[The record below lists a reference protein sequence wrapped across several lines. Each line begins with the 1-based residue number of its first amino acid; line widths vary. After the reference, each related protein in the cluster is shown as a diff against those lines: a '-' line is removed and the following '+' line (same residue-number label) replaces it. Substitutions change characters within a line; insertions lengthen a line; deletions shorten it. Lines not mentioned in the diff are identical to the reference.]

1 MAKPQMTP
9 ARLGASLTRL
19 ARGVA
24 SLFGRGDA
32 SQPAKTDQ
40 DGGTDRTRAT
50 AYLSDTRSGVIAS
63 RRASLREHRDEVRRV
78 WSRAGALAMDLIQN
92 SGRLKGVV
100 DQILADTVGV
110 ELTLNPQP
118 DLTKL
123 GYDDKERADWI
134 ALVKR
139 RHKMWA
145 WNPVECDF
153 RGKLTVPQMADIGL
167 KYWLAYGESTGV
179 VSFMGPSLRQRY
191 GITTGNKMLMVPPHR
206 LVQDTNEGI
215 GLFQGV
221 LHDENG
227 RPTHYRFRDKRD
239 GLSVTN
245 DYAARDAAGR
255 PLVLHA
261 FDPSDAEDVR
271 GLSPL
276 VAGIRKYLMAE
287 NLDDATAQMAFL
299 QTILA
304 ITLTSKQPSVEA
316 FEALQVMK
324 DVAGSGADDIADD
337 FAAYFSAQLDRAAN
351 SSVTVSS
358 DPTVSHLAPGEELSI
373 KSAGVPGS
381 DYLPFHK
388 ALSRDTARAIG
399 VTYGGYTLD
408 YSDATYASTRME
420 TSSLWPVV
428 LRRRERIAAP
438 HYQIPYEHWLEEE
451 VASGR
456 IPFKGG
462 LRAFQANRD
471 RVCWATWQGPAKPSA
486 DDQKSAN
493 ASSERL
499 ANGTSSLARECADIG
514 VDENEVFAER
524 LAEHRR
530 YVDAGMRS
538 PYDREAKAP
547 ATEQASSG
555 TKTGSAA

>member
-1 MAKPQMTP
+1 MNGVGKGE
-9 ARLGASLTRL
+9 RLSRL

-24 SLFGRGDA
+24 SLFGKGGVA
-32 SQPAKTDQ
+32 TPATSNPA
-40 DGGTDRTRAT
+40 TMDRTRAT
-50 AYLSDTRSGVIAS
+50 AYLRDTRSGVIAS
-63 RRASLREHRDEVRRV
+63 RPASLREHRDEIRRV

-92 SGRLKGVV
+92 SGRLKGAV

-118 DLTKL
+118 DFTGL
-123 GYDDKERADWI
+123 GYNDKERADWI

-139 RHKMWA
+139 AWKMHA
-145 WNPVECDF
+145 WNPAECDF
-153 RGKLTVPQMADIGL
+153 RGKLTVPQMGDIGL
-167 KYWLAYGESTGV
+167 RYWLAYGESTGI
-179 VSFMGPSLRQRY
+179 VSYMGPALRQRY
-191 GITTGNKMLMVPPHR
+191 GVRTGNKMLMVPPHR
-206 LVQDTNEGI
+206 LVQDTNDLV
-215 GLFQGV
+215 GLYQGV

-227 RPTHYRFRDKRD
+227 RPTYYRFKEKRD
-239 GLSVTN
+239 GITTTR
-245 DYAARDAAGR
+245 DFAARDAAGR
-255 PLVLHA
+255 SLVLHA

-276 VAGIRKYLMAE
+276 VPGIRKYLMAE

-299 QTILA
+299 QTIVSV
-304 ITLTSKQPSVEA
+304 ILTSKQPSAEA

-324 DVAGSGADDIADD
+324 DVAGSGADDIAED
-337 FAAYFSAQLDRAAN
+337 FANYFSAQLDRAN
-351 SSVTVSS
+351 ESQITVSS
-358 DPTVSHLAPGEELSI
+358 DPTVSHLAPGEDLSI

-399 VTYGGYTLD
+399 ITYGGYTLD

-438 HYQIPYEHWLEEE
+438 HYQLPYEHWLEEMI
-451 VASGR
+451 ASGR

-471 RVCWATWQGPAKPSA
+471 RACWATWQGPAKPSA

-493 ASSERL
+493 ASSERI
-499 ANGTSSLARECADIG
+499 ANGTGSLARECADIG
-514 VDENEVFAER
+514 LDENEVFAER
-524 LAEHRR
+524 LAEHQR

-547 ATEQASSG
+547 SSDTATSSKKVGAS
-555 TKTGSAA
+555 A

>member
-1 MAKPQMTP
+1 MTRGNAGSLLSRI
-9 ARLGASLTRL
+9 ARRAST
-19 ARGVA
+19 
-24 SLFGRGDA
+24 LFGRGA
-32 SQPAKTDQ
+32 SASPTDNR
-40 DGGTDRTRAT
+40 TSVDRSRAT
-50 AYLSDTRSGVIAS
+50 AFLRDSRGGVIAS
-63 RRASLREHRDEVRRV
+63 RPASLIDHRDEVRRV
-78 WSRAGALAMDLIQN
+78 YSRAGALAMELIQN
-92 SGRLKGVV
+92 SGRLKGAV

-118 DLTKL
+118 DLSGL
-123 GYDDKERADWI
+123 GYNDKERADWI
-134 ALVKR
+134 ALVKSKY
-139 RHKMWA
+139 KMWA
-145 WNPVECDF
+145 WNPWECDF
-153 RGKLTVPQMADIGL
+153 RGKLTVPQQADIGL

-179 VSFMGPSLRQRY
+179 VSYMGPELRRRY
-191 GITTGNKMLMVPPHR
+191 GITTGNKMLLVPPHR
-206 LVQDTNEGI
+206 LVQETNEAI
-215 GLFQGV
+215 GLYQGV
-221 LHDENG
+221 THDENG
-227 RPTHYRFRDKRD
+227 RPTHYRFKEKRD
-239 GLSVTN
+239 GLYVTR
-245 DYAARDAAGR
+245 DYVARDGAGR

-261 FDPSDAEDVR
+261 FDPDDAEDVR

-276 VAGIRKYLMAE
+276 VPGIRKYLMAE

-299 QTILA
+299 QTVLA
-304 ITLTSKQPSVEA
+304 ITLTSKQPSAEA

-324 DVAGSGADDIADD
+324 EVVGPDSKDIAED
-337 FAAYFSAQLDRAAN
+337 FAAHFAVQLERSHD
-351 SSVTVSS
+351 SQITVSS

-373 KSAGVPGS
+373 KSAGVPGGE
-381 DYLPFHK
+381 YLPFHK
-388 ALSRDTARAIG
+388 ALSRDTARALGI
-399 VTYGGYTLD
+399 TYGGYTLD

-438 HYQIPYEHWLEEE
+438 HYQIPYEHWLEESIAE
-451 VASGR
+451 GR

-486 DDQKSAN
+486 DDQKAAN
-493 ASSERL
+493 ASSERV

-514 VDENEVFAER
+514 ADENEVFAER

-547 ATEQASSG
+547 MGDQSSPGIKSGAT
-555 TKTGSAA
+555 K